1 MRGGRARRSSSR
13 SCCDASVIGT
23 QRVVRVCDCLRRFG
37 GAYVVPEL
45 RLSGWRLP
53 VRGAGVF
60 AGLEYNPGLMA
71 RRAARKSGGKRKAG
85 TSRPHKHGA
94 SKEGKLPKD
103 AVTLVVLLKAREGQG
118 PFLEAELRALV
129 GPTRRE
135 DGCIRYDLHRG
146 LDVGGVFL
154 LHEVWATREHHRLH
168 RQTPHFI
175 RWNAR
180 KDALLASH
188 DATFW
193 TQIA

>member
-1 MRGGRARRSSSR
+1 
-13 SCCDASVIGT
+13 
-23 QRVVRVCDCLRRFG
+23 
-37 GAYVVPEL
+37 VPKL
-45 RLSGWRLP
+45 RLQRRRLQ
-53 VRGAGVF
+53 VRGAGVL

-71 RRAARKSGGKRKAG
+71 RRAAKKSAGKRKAG
-85 TSRPHKHGA
+85 TSRPRKRGV
-94 SKEGKLPKD
+94 SKDAKLPKD
-103 AVTLVVLLKAREGQG
+103 AVTLVVLLKAREGQE

-146 LDVGGVFL
+146 LDAGGVFL

-168 RQTPHFI
+168 TRTPHFI

-180 KDALLASH
+180 KDALLATRDLTS
-188 DATFW
+188 W